1 VRVNRHEFAKL
12 AAGGCLA
19 TLFTATVSGPLG
31 FGLRY
36 TDQLE
41 RRVRT
46 TLDDQHLQG
55 VEVAVEQHPALRRTV
70 VLTGPVAERDR
81 RIAMDLARDVPG
93 VAGVRWAQGPTDTG
107 GAASG
112 YSVRY

>member
-1 VRVNRHEFAKL
+1 VKRHDFAKL

-19 TLFTATVSGPLG
+19 AVFTATVSGPLG

-46 TLDDQHLQG
+46 SLDDRSLQH
-55 VEVAVEQHPALRRTV
+55 VDVAIEHRPALSRTIL
-70 VLTGPVAERDR
+70 LTGSVPERDR
-81 RIAMDLARDVPG
+81 RTAIDVARSIPG
-93 VAGVRWAQGPTDTG
+93 VADVRWTQKSAGPV
-107 GAASG
+107 GASSG
-112 YSVRY
+112 YSVPYQ